1 MRIFRKSKIRKKN
14 QPSVLRVNTHLRDL
28 RNLRRRITRLLLVII
43 GIVFVFALL
52 MLGARLVA
60 RELFSCN
67 NLFRIRQ
74 YDIQCRGNTIKPDD
88 VLAFPGLAACSN
100 LFALDIKSVR
110 NDWLRRIP
118 RIKSVEISRRLP
130 GVLSIRLSERV
141 SVARLNMESY
151 YLNVDSDGCVLGTLA
166 GNRNLPVVYG
176 HCMPGLKPGVFLDGT
191 AVMNALDVL
200 NVCATTPVGQS
211 LAIVSFDVRNMKA
224 LEFSLKDGA
233 RVTIAWKHMGERTS
247 EANEYLEKKL
257 TKLAECLKESTSAG
271 KQIVSVDMTLENNFP
286 AIESQKSVARS
297 Q

>member
-1 MRIFRKSKIRKKN
+1 MRSSRKSNFRRKS
-14 QPSVLRVNTHLRDL
+14 QPSILRANTRLRDL
-28 RNLRRRITRLLLVII
+28 RNFRRWITRLLLVII
-43 GIVFVFALL
+43 GVVFVFALL
-52 MLGARLVA
+52 MLGTRLVA
-60 RELFSCN
+60 RELFSRN

-74 YDIQCRGNTIKPDD
+74 YDIKCTGNTIKPSD

-110 NDWLRRIP
+110 DDWLRRIP

-130 GVLSIRLSERV
+130 GVLSIHLYERTP
-141 SVARLNMESY
+141 VARLNMESY
-151 YLNVDSDGCVLGTLA
+151 YLTVDSDGCVLGTLS
-166 GNRNLPVVYG
+166 GDRKLPVIYG
-176 HCMPGLKPGVFLDGT
+176 HCMPGLKPGVLLSGT
-191 AVMNALDVL
+191 MVMNALDVL

-247 EANEYLEKKL
+247 AANECLEKKL
-257 TKLAECLKESTSAG
+257 AKLAECLKESTSAG

-286 AIESQKSVARS
+286 AIESQKSVVRS